1 LQTKFQFSFLP
12 ELQTALEYKTT
23 TAQKKTKQDNNL
35 LLKRRKKKND
45 KTKNKKSKSVVIFFV
60 PVGSYYWIYLRLFA
74 MLSSGK
80 TKICQKDFILPSAIF
95 YCVQFHTP
103 KLHTYIQL
111 E

>member
-1 LQTKFQFSFLP
+1 LNTKPPLRRKN
-12 ELQTALEYKTT
+12 KTR
-23 TAQKKTKQDNNL
+23 QQL
-35 LLKRRKKKND
+35 SREKKKND
-45 KTKNKKSKSVVIFFV
+45 KRKQKSKSVAIFFV
-60 PVGSYYWIYLRLFA
+60 PVGSHYWIYLRLFA